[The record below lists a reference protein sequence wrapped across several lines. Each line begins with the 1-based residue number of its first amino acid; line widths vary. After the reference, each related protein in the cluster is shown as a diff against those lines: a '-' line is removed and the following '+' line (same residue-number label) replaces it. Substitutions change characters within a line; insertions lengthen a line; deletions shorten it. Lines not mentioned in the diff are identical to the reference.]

1 VYSLFAKKSTPN
13 ERKLRKNNWLLWPSQ
28 SLLFWANY
36 YNIIIVYK
44 RRMKMKNANKLEIYY
59 SNFELEYKV
68 NNIDEAYKIVSDL
81 LNNPN
86 IEMVDLLD
94 ITVFYNGDPNIIE
107 MVE

>member
-1 VYSLFAKKSTPN
+1 
-13 ERKLRKNNWLLWPSQ
+13 
-28 SLLFWANY
+28 
-36 YNIIIVYK
+36 
-44 RRMKMKNANKLEIYY
+44 MKMKNANKLEIYY